1 MSVHATAVVLED
13 RLGHESHRL
22 AILVGNVLHDV
33 FVEHHVVGRFDQR
46 IELQIDLCLAA
57 GRDFMVVALHF
68 QAAALHGH
76 DHFAAQILVMIGW
89 RHREVSFLVART
101 ITKIVLGAARVPAS
115 LFGIDKIKAVLLTL
129 IEADIVKDEE
139 LSFSAEICSVSQ
151 AG

>member
-1 MSVHATAVVLED
+1 MDVCHTVL
-13 RLGHESHRL
+13 
-22 AILVGNVLHDV
+22 LVAHYYKAAVLH
-33 FVEHHVVGRFDQR
+33 
-46 IELQIDLCLAA
+46 CN
-57 GRDFMVVALHF
+57 
-68 QAAALHGH
+68 
-76 DHFAAQILVMIGW
+76 DHFASQFMVMIGW

-101 ITKIVLGAARVPAS
+101 ITEIVLGAARVPAS